1 MRIRDWSSDVC
12 SSDLHIFSGASQ
24 AIIER
29 SHNLV
34 PAHHPDD
41 LSRPEAIRPHTR
53 AAMVDTDRHAV
64 HAQGIYTANDKVG
77 AGRCPAQQVPF
88 PLIRF
93 RVNGLAPVSPLPP
106 APLDILYEAD
116 LAQGL

>member
-77 AGRCPAQQVPF
+77 AGRCPAQQVD
-88 PLIRF
+88 RKGA
-93 RVNGLAPVSPLPP
+93 VWGKSVY
-106 APLDILYEAD
+106 DGVD
-116 LAQGL
+116 LGGTRSIKKKKQQ